1 MTEHIGNK
9 LLHRFWK
16 IENKFVR
23 FLLVGVLN
31 TAFGYLMY
39 LFFIWIGLHYALAL
53 FCGLVVGVFF
63 NFHTIGGLVFQTKNY
78 RMIWVFYLVYFGVYL
93 INVGE
98 LYLLRQSGIYD
109 MILELPCLEFIH
121 HMPVNLTKVGDSIGQ
136 AVVMVPN
143 SLLSFMLNR
152 KLVFSKVIG
161 NKEKI

>member
-1 MTEHIGNK
+1 MKEHIGNK
-9 LLHRFWK
+9 LLHRFWR

-23 FLLVGVLN
+23 FLLVGILN
-31 TAFGYLMY
+31 TVFGYLMY

-78 RMIWVFYLVYFGVYL
+78 RMIWVFYLVYLGVYL

-109 MILELPCLEFIH
+109 VILGLPYLEFIH
-121 HMPVNLTKVGDSIGQ
+121 DMPINLAKAGDSIGQ
-136 AVVMVPN
+136 AMVLVPN
-143 SLLSFMLNR
+143 SLLSFFFNR
-152 KLVFSKVIG
+152 KLVFSRVNE
-161 NKEKI
+161 NKERI